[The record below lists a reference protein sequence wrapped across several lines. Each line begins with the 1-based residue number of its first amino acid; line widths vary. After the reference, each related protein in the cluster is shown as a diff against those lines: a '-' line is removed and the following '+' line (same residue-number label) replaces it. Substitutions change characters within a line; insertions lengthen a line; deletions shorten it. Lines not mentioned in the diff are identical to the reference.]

1 MKPNLISPQSIA
13 AVCALP
19 IMAFCPT
26 LSAQNI
32 GIGTGAEQIV
42 TLIFSETYT
51 DANLKPR
58 DENGKIYN
66 DDLVN
71 ENEWYIKKYNSN
83 DDLIEESENY
93 EYGAKQVTVK
103 ISNKE
108 FLGALADEG
117 YISDPI
123 SGWSVKFVTSGEESD
138 SSSGRFY
145 AVKSGFDPV
154 DLSDIISTYGDGYAH
169 SEAENWSSK
178 TTYRYTSNGDY
189 TETLSQ
195 SWSISSKFMTN
206 LEIQFSFFD
215 SYLHLDGIFNESWAL
230 KSFGKGED
238 QYFQFAPGAAKFDNG
253 SGTIHF
259 EDEDQVEWSD
269 PSVIKGSINFSAG
282 KLFPAINDLDLYPD
296 FEPNNVTIF

>member
-1 MKPNLISPQSIA
+1 
-13 AVCALP
+13 
-19 IMAFCPT
+19 MAFCPC
-26 LSAQNI
+26 LSAQDI

-42 TLIFSETYT
+42 TLVFSETYT
-51 DANLKPR
+51 NANLKPR
-58 DENGKIYN
+58 DEDGKIYN
-66 DDLVN
+66 DDLVY
-71 ENEWYIKKYNSN
+71 ENEWYTEKYNSN
-83 DDLIEESENY
+83 DDLVEESENY
-93 EYGAKQVTVK
+93 EYGAKQITVK

-108 FLGALADEG
+108 LLVALVDES
-117 YISDPI
+117 YISEPI

-154 DLSDIISTYGDGYAH
+154 DLSEIISTSGDGYAD
-169 SEAENWSSK
+169 SEAEKWSSK
-178 TTYRYTSNGDY
+178 TTYKYTSDGDY
-189 TETLSQ
+189 TATLSQ

-206 LEIQFSFFD
+206 LEIEFSFFD

-259 EDEDQVEWSD
+259 EDEDEVEWQD
-269 PSVIKGSINFSAG
+269 PSVIKGFINFSAG
-282 KLFPAINDLDLYPD
+282 KLFPDINAPGLYPD
-296 FEPNNVTIF
+296 FEPSIEDL

>member
-1 MKPNLISPQSIA
+1 
-13 AVCALP
+13 
-19 IMAFCPT
+19 MAFCPT
-26 LSAQNI
+26 LSAQDV
-32 GIGTGAEQIV
+32 GFGTGAEQVV
-42 TLIFSETYT
+42 TLVLSETYT

-58 DENGKIYN
+58 DEDGIPYNG
-66 DDLVN
+66 DLVY
-71 ENEWYIKKYNSN
+71 ESEWYIEKYNSN
-83 DDLIEESENY
+83 DDLVEESENY

-103 ISNKE
+103 ISNVE
-108 FLGALADEG
+108 LLTALSDEG
-117 YISDPI
+117 LIPELI

-154 DLSDIISTYGDGYAH
+154 DLSDIISTYGDGYAD
-169 SEAENWSSK
+169 SEAEKWSSK
-178 TTYRYTSNGDY
+178 TTYKYTSDGDY

-215 SYLHLDGIFNESWAL
+215 SYIHLDGIFNESWAL
-230 KSFGKGED
+230 KSFGKGEE

-259 EDEDQVEWSD
+259 EDEDEVEWQD

-282 KLFPAINDLDLYPD
+282 KLFPNINLPYPD
-296 FEPNNVTIF
+296 FESNNSGEGA